1 MSSSPESAASGDE
14 VGGEDGRLQSHQMTL
29 VDELHALQD
38 RLTDLPQYEKLV
50 LDLAAV
56 LAEELVEIRTG
67 SLPEPVTTI
76 ALEH

>member
-1 MSSSPESAASGDE
+1 MLLTARAAGYN
-14 VGGEDGRLQSHQMTL
+14 RHQMTL

-38 RLTDLPQYEKLV
+38 RLTNLPKYDKLV

-56 LAEELVEIRTG
+56 LAEELVEIRSG
-67 SLPEPVTTI
+67 KLPERVTTI